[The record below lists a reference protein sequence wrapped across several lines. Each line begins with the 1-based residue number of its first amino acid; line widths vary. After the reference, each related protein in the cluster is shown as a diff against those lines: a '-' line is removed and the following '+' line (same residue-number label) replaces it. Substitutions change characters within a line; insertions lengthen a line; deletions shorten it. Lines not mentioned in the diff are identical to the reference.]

1 METIQDYRPALSEL
15 ARLQETKA
23 TADIELPHTSL
34 GVIPAV
40 YFERKRIATFRLAS
54 GSHFLDLRSVETH
67 AALRTILAAELLAA
81 GYGGAFNFGEIIGT
95 DYVVTQ
101 RIAGWAFDQGYGGI
115 VYPSA
120 HNHTSSCWSIFDRV
134 EIVPL
139 GAPEII
145 HRDDPDL
152 LAAAA
157 LFGLTL
163 PE

>member
-1 METIQDYRPALSEL
+1 L
-15 ARLQETKA
+15 ASLQETSA
-23 TADIELPHTSL
+23 TADIELPRVSL
-34 GVIPAV
+34 GVIPAA
-40 YFERKRIATFRLAS
+40 YFERKRIAAFRLTS
-54 GSHFLDLRSVETH
+54 ESPFLDLRSVETH

-81 GYGGAFNFGEIIGT
+81 GYEGVFNFGEIIGS

-120 HNHTSSCWSIFDRV
+120 HDHASSCWALFDRV

-139 GAPEII
+139 GTPGVIQHE
-145 HRDDPDL
+145 DPDL
-152 LAAAA
+152 VAAAA
-157 LFGLTL
+157 LFGLLL